1 MQDKPR
7 MYSLPHF
14 LQVVFGPEKK
24 QCISELHIIINGHV
38 NITYNVTSSDRERGE
53 VTYDL
58 SPYISPEDVC
68 SVGAVVYGSNDV
80 GGSLPVNI
88 TLGSTYPLLV
98 QPRDNFVLFPSLTG
112 CLPTM
117 TTVPSVFSSQLGMK
131 LSSTSQPTPLP
142 TTSTNG
148 LESSIILVILAGVPS
163 HVANLVAFSNLS
175 SAAVALIVIVLVTVV
190 TSIFIARRFK
200 NGGNHTNTLSKTFT
214 YVFSLQ
220 VKSM

>member
-7 MYSLPHF
+7 MCSLPHF

-24 QCISELHIIINGHV
+24 QCISELHIIINGHI
-38 NITYNVTSSDRERGE
+38 NITFNVTNSERERGE

-58 SPYISPEDVC
+58 SPYVSPEDVC
-68 SVGAVVYGSNDV
+68 SVEAVVYGSNDV

-98 QPRDNFVLFPSLTG
+98 QPRDNFMLFPSLTG

-117 TTVPSVFSSQLGMK
+117 TTVTSVFSSQLGMK

-142 TTSTNG
+142 TTSTKG

-163 HVANLVAFSNLS
+163 HVANLVAYSNLS
-175 SAAVALIVIVLVTVV
+175 SAAVALMVIVLVTVV
-190 TSIFIARRFK
+190 TSISIARR
-200 NGGNHTNTLSKTFT
+200 
-214 YVFSLQ
+214 
-220 VKSM
+220 